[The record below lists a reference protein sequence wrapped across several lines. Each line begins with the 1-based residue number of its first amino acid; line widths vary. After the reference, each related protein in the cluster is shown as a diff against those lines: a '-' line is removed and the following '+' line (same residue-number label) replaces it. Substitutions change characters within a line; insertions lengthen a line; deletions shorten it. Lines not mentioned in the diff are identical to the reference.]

1 MNTERQQFLSL
12 KHFPGRLTAQEA
24 AWFLGFSSHEIPM
37 LLGAR
42 LIKPLGHPPENG
54 LKFFL
59 RAELERVQDDP
70 LWMAKACDAI
80 LKYWKSQNVKKMR
93 AASTV
98 RGSRTK
104 LSISSRSADP
114 GCRRSA

>member
-1 MNTERQQFLSL
+1 MNMERQRFLSL
-12 KHFPGRLTAQEA
+12 RRFPGRLTAQEA

-42 LIKPLGHPPENG
+42 LIKPLGHPQHHG

-70 LWMAKACDAI
+70 LWMGKACDAI
-80 LKYWKSQNVKKMR
+80 VKYWKSQNVKKIK
-93 AASTV
+93 AAATV
-98 RGSRTK
+98 RGGRTK
-104 LSISSRSADP
+104 FSISSRSAGS
-114 GCRRSA
+114 GCRKSA

>member
-12 KHFPGRLTAQEA
+12 QHFPGRLNAQEA

-42 LIKPLGHPPENG
+42 LIKPLGHPQQCG

-70 LWMAKACDAI
+70 LWMGKACDVI
-80 LKYWKSQNVKKMR
+80 LKYWKSQNLKKIKA
-93 AASTV
+93 AASV
-98 RGSRTK
+98 RGGRTK
-104 LSISSRSADP
+104 LSISSRSL
-114 GCRRSA
+114 GCGRRKSA